1 MQESR
6 LEDNELERIQTLQF
20 IDISHLTAWLDPAN
34 RGRAAA
40 VGRAGESPEIRCADS
55 PRRFPAILLALLAW
69 AGFAAAAPVAEPE
82 SASIGG
88 LSLADLAW
96 MAGCWT
102 GEEGG
107 TVTEECWL
115 APSGGLLLGMH
126 RDVRPSGKSFFE
138 FLRIEAVGD
147 SAVYW
152 GSPLGRPAT
161 PFGLVEKGPRRVVF
175 ANPAHD
181 FPQRII
187 YWRTDDGLLHAR
199 VEGMMRGTLRQ
210 EEWHWR
216 AGGMPGSKD

>member
-1 MQESR
+1 
-6 LEDNELERIQTLQF
+6 
-20 IDISHLTAWLDPAN
+20 
-34 RGRAAA
+34 
-40 VGRAGESPEIRCADS
+40 
-55 PRRFPAILLALLAW
+55 
-69 AGFAAAAPVAEPE
+69 
-82 SASIGG
+82 
-88 LSLADLAW
+88 

-102 GEEGG
+102 GDEGG

-115 APSGGLLLGMH
+115 APSGGILLGMH
-126 RDVRPSGKSFFE
+126 RDVRPSGRSFFE

-152 GSPLGRPAT
+152 GSPSGRPPT
-161 PFGLVEKGPRRVVF
+161 PFGLVERGPRRVVF

-199 VEGMMRGTLRQ
+199 VEGTVRGTLRQ

-216 AGGMPGSKD
+216 AGGMPGSKN

>member
-6 LEDNELERIQTLQF
+6 LEDNEEGGMLALQM
-20 IDISHLTAWLDPAN
+20 IDIYYLMGWLKPATRHR
-34 RGRAAA
+34 RGRERR
-40 VGRAGESPEIRCADS
+40 VGETPEIGCAET
-55 PRRFPAILLALLAW
+55 PRFLSALLLCFLAW
-69 AGFAAAAPVAEPE
+69 TASPTPAGAAAAEP
-82 SASIGG
+82 SPA
-88 LSLADLAW
+88 LADLAW

-107 TVTEECWL
+107 TLTEECWL
-115 APSGGLLLGMH
+115 LPGGGILLGMH
-126 RDVRPSGKSFFE
+126 RDVRASGKSFFE

-152 GSPLGRPAT
+152 GSPAGRPAT

-199 VEGMMRGTLRQ
+199 VEGTVRGTLRQ

-216 AGGMPGSKD
+216 SGGMPGSKD

>member
-6 LEDNELERIQTLQF
+6 LEDNELGRTLGLQAVEF
-20 IDISHLTAWLDPAN
+20 THLTGWSDPAS
-34 RGRAAA
+34 RVRDASEGR
-40 VGRAGESPEIRCADS
+40 VGGSPEIGCAES
-55 PRRFPAILLALLAW
+55 PRLLPALLLLALAW
-69 AGFAAAAPVAEPE
+69 AAFPTAAPAAAPAP
-82 SASIGG
+82 A
-88 LSLADLAW
+88 LADLAW

-102 GEEGG
+102 GHEGG

-115 APSGGLLLGMH
+115 APSGSILLGMH
-126 RDVRPSGKSFFE
+126 RDVGPSGKSFFE

-152 GSPLGRPAT
+152 GSPSGRPAT

-187 YWRTDDGLLHAR
+187 YWRTDDGRLHAR
-199 VEGMMRGTLRQ
+199 VEGTVRGTLRQ

-216 AGGMPGSKD
+216 AGGMPESKD

>member
-1 MQESR
+1 MK
-6 LEDNELERIQTLQF
+6 
-20 IDISHLTAWLDPAN
+20 HLTAWLN
-34 RGRAAA
+34 RATRVRGAQE
-40 VGRAGESPEIRCADS
+40 GRAGGSPEIDCAES
-55 PRRFPAILLALLAW
+55 PRLLPALLLSALVW
-69 AGFAAAAPVAEPE
+69 AAFPVAVPAAEPGPTP
-82 SASIGG
+82 A
-88 LSLADLAW
+88 LADLAW

-102 GEEGG
+102 GDEEG

-115 APSGGLLLGMH
+115 APSGGILLGMH

-152 GSPLGRPAT
+152 GSPSGRPAT

-199 VEGMMRGTLRQ
+199 VEGTVRGTLRQ